1 MLSAGGSAMADE
13 PRVMTFGDHLDE
25 LRSRLLWAGVGVV
38 LMFVVGLI
46 FGSSILA
53 ILTHPLIHALK
64 ATGQAPTLLATSPL
78 EGFGAYVKVA
88 TVAAFVVAMPWAL
101 YQLWLFVSPG
111 LYEKERRFVYF
122 LLPLSAALT
131 AAGALFLYYVI
142 LPISLFFLIS
152 FGAGLLTESPA
163 PAPLPPGM
171 SLPVTPILSQEPAS
185 PAPGEWWVNSTLAQ
199 LRVRVDAERTMGVP
213 LVGAG
218 LIAQQYRVSE
228 YVNLVLVLGIAFSVA
243 FQLPL
248 ALLLLGWVGLVTPG
262 DLTRYRKYVLFGC
275 VVGSALMP
283 TQDPWSLLALS
294 GVLYG
299 LFELGIVFMRLIP
312 PRRVA
317 EGLLTRSGR
326 DGDREA

>member
-1 MLSAGGSAMADE
+1 MANE

-25 LRSRLLWAGVGVV
+25 LRRRLLWAGVGIVA
-38 LMFVVGLI
+38 MFVVGLI
-46 FGSSILA
+46 FGSSILV
-53 ILTHPLIHALK
+53 ILTEPLMRALK

-78 EGFGAYVKVA
+78 EGFGAYIKVA
-88 TVAAFVVAMPWAL
+88 TVAAFIVAMPWAL
-101 YQLWLFVSPG
+101 YQLWLFVAPG

-122 LLPLSAALT
+122 LLPLSAILT

-152 FGAGLLTESPA
+152 FGAGLLRDDPI
-163 PAPLPPGM
+163 PAPLPSGIT
-171 SLPVTPILSQEPAS
+171 LPSAPILAQEPPE
-185 PAPGEWWVNSTLAQ
+185 PAAGDWWVNSTLSQ
-199 LRVRVDAERTMGVP
+199 LRIRIDSERTMGVP
-213 LVGAG
+213 LVGG
-218 LIAQQYRVSE
+218 GMIAQQYRISE
-228 YVNLVLVLGIAFSVA
+228 YVNLVLLLGIAFAIA

-248 ALLLLGWVGLVTPG
+248 ALLLLGWVGLVKPS
-262 DLTRYRKYVLFGC
+262 DLARHRKHVLFGC

-299 LFELGIVFMRLIP
+299 LFELGILFMRFVP

-317 EGLLTRSGR
+317 QGLLSRSST
-326 DGDREA
+326 DSDQEA